1 MNLVAR
7 KSQLHGSVQ
16 IPASKSHTVRMVAI
30 AALAEGQ
37 STIRRPLI
45 SMDTLSAARC
55 YGMLG
60 ASIDTGNS
68 QQWTVIGT
76 GSRPTLPK
84 ETINVGNS
92 GTTLRIAIG
101 SASLA
106 SADQAC
112 TFTGDQ
118 QIQNRPIGPLLS
130 ALANLGSRCKSV
142 KGNGKP
148 PVEISGGFVGGRTDL
163 EAPTSQ
169 YLTSLLLCAPL
180 ARQDSEIHLTLLNEP
195 GYVEITLDWLRQQE
209 IEYSSDGL
217 KHFVIK
223 GGQHYTPFDRAA
235 PADFSS
241 ATFFLCGAA
250 LFGEEVHLKGLDFG
264 DSQPDKAVVDYLQA
278 MGADLTVEKDA
289 VVVRGRALTG
299 TEIDMNNTP
308 DALPALAVT
317 AAFAQGTTKL
327 LNCPQARN
335 KETDRIHC
343 MALELAKLGADVTEL
358 PDGLIVKGSDLKAQP
373 VKGWHD
379 HRIVMALALAG
390 LGLEDPLTVDTA
402 EAMRVTFPDFVALM
416 TGLGADMEVVK

>member
-1 MNLVAR
+1 M
-7 KSQLHGSVQ
+7 
-16 IPASKSHTVRMVAI
+16 PASKSHTVRMVAI
-30 AALAEGQ
+30 AALAEGR

-45 SMDTLSAARC
+45 SMDTRSAVQC

-68 QQWTVIGT
+68 QRWTVTGT
-76 GSRPTLPK
+76 GSRPTLPAK
-84 ETINVGNS
+84 TIDVGNS

-118 QIQNRPIGPLLS
+118 QIRNRPIGPLLS
-130 ALANLGSRCKSV
+130 ALANLGGRCKSV
-142 KGNGKP
+142 NGNGKP
-148 PVEISGGFVGGRTDL
+148 PVEIGGGFVGGQTDL

-180 ARQDSEIHLTLLNEP
+180 ARRDSEIRLTLLNEP
-195 GYVEITLDWLRQQE
+195 GYVEITLDWLRQQQ
-209 IEYSSDGL
+209 IEYSREGL
-217 KHFVIK
+217 KHFAIK
-223 GGQHYTPFDRAA
+223 GGQHYTPFDRAV

-250 LFGEEVHLKGLDFG
+250 LFGEEVHLEGLDFG
-264 DSQPDKAVVDYLQA
+264 DSQPDKAVVDYLRA
-278 MGADLTVEKDA
+278 MGADLTVEEDT
-289 VVVRGRALTG
+289 VVVKGRALTG

-358 PDGLIVKGSDLKAQP
+358 PDGLIVKGSDLKARP

-390 LGLEDPLTVDTA
+390 LGLEEPLSVDTA
-402 EAMRVTFPDFVALM
+402 EAMDVTFPNFVTLM
-416 TGLGADMEVVK
+416 TDLGADMEVV

>member
-1 MNLVAR
+1 MNLIAR

-45 SMDTLSAARC
+45 STDTLSAAQC

-60 ASIDTGNS
+60 ASVDTTNP
-68 QQWTVIGT
+68 QRWTVVGT
-76 GSRPTLPK
+76 GSRPRLPQ
-84 ETINVGNS
+84 ETIDVGNS
-92 GTTLRIAIG
+92 GTTLRIAVG

-106 SADQAC
+106 AADQTC
-112 TFTGDQ
+112 IFTGDQ

-130 ALANLGSRCKSV
+130 ALQNLGARCKSV

-148 PVEISGGFVGGRTDL
+148 PVEISGGFVGGQTDL

-209 IEYSSDGL
+209 IEYSSEGM

-250 LFGEEVHLKGLDFG
+250 LFGEEVHLKGLDFQ

-278 MGADLTVEKDA
+278 MGADLTLEKDA
-289 VVVRGRALTG
+289 VVVRGRPLTG
-299 TEIDMNNTP
+299 IEIDMNNTP

-343 MALELAKLGADVTEL
+343 MALELAKLGANVAEL
-358 PDGLIVKGSDLKAQP
+358 PDGLIVEGGDLKAQP

-390 LGLEDPLTVDTA
+390 LGLEEPLTVDTA
-402 EAMRVTFPDFVALM
+402 EAMNVTFPDYVALM
-416 TGLGADMEVVK
+416 TGLGGDMEVA